1 MTEKIFAVVVGTVVT
16 TLSIIRISTK
26 FPDLENNLPSN
37 YVVLEN
43 SNSQI
48 PILINYM
55 KFLNSKLN

>member
-16 TLSIIRISTK
+16 ILSISRISTK

-48 PILINYM
+48 SILINYM

>member
-48 PILINYM
+48 SITI
-55 KFLNSKLN
+55 

>member
-1 MTEKIFAVVVGTVVT
+1 MTEKIFAVVVGIVVT
-16 TLSIIRISTK
+16 TLSISRISTK

-48 PILINYM
+48 SITI
-55 KFLNSKLN
+55 

>member
-16 TLSIIRISTK
+16 TLSISRISTK

-48 PILINYM
+48 SILINYM